1 MLQPRSANE
10 LLSAAAI
17 KEYCATGRS

>member
-10 LLSAAAI
+10 LLPATI